1 MQTIAEA
8 HGASARQVAL
18 AFLTRDPS
26 VFAIP
31 KASSAEHAA
40 ENAAAGKLTL
50 GGDEIAALDKRF
62 PRGPKPRS
70 LPMLTGAAEPRVAI
84 AHIGCLFSGLVD
96 RPICRFL
103 AASPDSIISASEFN
117 CDPAI
122 CRSRQ
127 AGPCSIAFAGEQARR
142 TCRARARRPAVP
154 RHRADPGSTVF
165 LGISDVTAKYLSAT
179 LPSIEIAWIRF
190 LVFALIM
197 SPAMLPGSPL
207 YALRTK
213 RPGLQVMR
221 GVALLL
227 SSLFFISGLRF
238 LPIAEA
244 SATGFVSPL
253 FVTALSI
260 LFLGERVGVRRWL
273 ATAVGLIGVL
283 IILRPG
289 SSAFHPA
296 AFFPLVSA
304 LAWACTLIMTRMMS
318 GREHAITTMTY
329 SSIAGVCMLCALVP
343 FVWVAPTWHDILF
356 GILIGLAST
365 AGQWIVV
372 LAFRYADASVLAP
385 FSYTQLL
392 WVSILGFLIFGEV
405 PDIWTVVG
413 AAFIVA
419 SGLYTAHRERSRR
432 SQLLALR
439 GEPSP
444 NA

>member
-1 MQTIAEA
+1 VT
-8 HGASARQVAL
+8 
-18 AFLTRDPS
+18 P
-26 VFAIP
+26 P
-31 KASSAEHAA
+31 P
-40 ENAAAGKLTL
+40 AAAARLDSAPLPLPEKKLT
-50 GGDEIAALDKRF
+50 ARTAPAR
-62 PRGPKPRS
+62 
-70 LPMLTGAAEPRVAI
+70 A
-84 AHIGCLFSGLVD
+84 D
-96 RPICRFL
+96 RPFRGIALIL
-103 AASPDSIISASEFN
+103 A
-117 CDPAI
+117 
-122 CRSRQ
+122 
-127 AGPCSIAFAGEQARR
+127 
-142 TCRARARRPAVP
+142 
-154 RHRADPGSTVF
+154 STVF
-165 LGISDVTAKYLSAT
+165 LGASDVTAKYLSAT

-190 LVFALIM
+190 LVFSLIM
-197 SPAMLPGSPL
+197 VPAMLPGSPL
-207 YALRTK
+207 YALRTG

-238 LPIAEA
+238 LSIAEA
-244 SATGFVSPL
+244 SATGFVAPL

-260 LFLGERVGVRRWL
+260 VFLGENVGVRRWV

-296 AFFPLVSA
+296 AFFPIVSA

-329 SSIAGVCMLCALVP
+329 SSIVGVCVISALVP
-343 FVWVAPTWHDILF
+343 FVWVAPSWHDVLF
-356 GILIGLAST
+356 GVFIGVAST

-392 WVSILGFLIFGEV
+392 WVSILGFIIFGEI
-405 PDIWTVVG
+405 PDVWTVTG

-419 SGLYTAHRERSRR
+419 SGLYTAHRERIRR
-432 SQLLALR
+432 SQLLALP

>member
-1 MQTIAEA
+1 VP
-8 HGASARQVAL
+8 ARA
-18 AFLTRDPS
+18 
-26 VFAIP
+26 
-31 KASSAEHAA
+31 
-40 ENAAAGKLTL
+40 
-50 GGDEIAALDKRF
+50 
-62 PRGPKPRS
+62 
-70 LPMLTGAAEPRVAI
+70 
-84 AHIGCLFSGLVD
+84 D
-96 RPICRFL
+96 RPFRGIALIL
-103 AASPDSIISASEFN
+103 A
-117 CDPAI
+117 
-122 CRSRQ
+122 
-127 AGPCSIAFAGEQARR
+127 
-142 TCRARARRPAVP
+142 
-154 RHRADPGSTVF
+154 STVF

-179 LPSIEIAWIRF
+179 LPSIEIAWVRF
-190 LVFALIM
+190 LVFALVM

-207 YALRTK
+207 YALRTS

-221 GVALLL
+221 GATLLM

-260 LFLGERVGVRRWL
+260 LFLNERVGVRRWL

-283 IILRPG
+283 VILRPG
-289 SSAFHPA
+289 SSAFHVA

-304 LAWACTLIMTRMMS
+304 LAWASTLIMTRMLS
-318 GREHAITTMTY
+318 GRERAITTMTY
-329 SSIAGVCMLCALVP
+329 SSITGAGLMCALVP
-343 FVWVAPTWHDILF
+343 FVWVTPSWHDILF
-356 GILIGLAST
+356 GILIGVAST

-385 FSYTQLL
+385 FSYTQLV

-419 SGLYTAHRERSRR
+419 SGLYTAHRERLRR
-432 SQLLALR
+432 SQLLLVEA
-439 GEPSP
+439 EPSP